1 MREILQSIDL
11 WKVTCSVAALLL
23 CSASAGAQRD
33 QPEAA
38 VERLSTEFTTA
49 IEAPRGSY
57 ALVER
62 DETILA
68 VDLSTQLP
76 GVSEALRIPF
86 ADAPRRVRVLVVDAA
101 RTTLVVA
108 GGVRTKLTIIVL
120 GAFGRSSIVWP
131 HARLLAGF
139 AAPILDASGRVMI
152 FVYRD
157 RDTLQLRAL
166 EPREPQ
172 PAILLARRLDRVP
185 DSLIA
190 EALPGDPRV
199 RVRLGNATAYAPG
212 SVETAEAL
220 GVAPTFVHPLFALP
234 RPDRIRLDFG
244 KLEAV
249 QPGEVARGSLTFACS
264 NPGRLPLH
272 LRFRARTPDGA
283 RLDVEPGTV
292 VVEGERE
299 QRFTARIELDSGLP
313 SVVGLLE
320 ITGLYDDSEPLT
332 ELVVEAHRAPPKDS
346 QPPAVDAARIE
357 TMLIKDRR
365 VRLVGQSGAVTDE
378 ALPCTIASLAGE
390 STMVSPNGSFVL
402 EFPLAADGRVRV
414 QVRDAAGNKSEVL
427 DFGELRDDKPPVV
440 DPSRI
445 KLGLWF
451 EGRTV
456 VRGMPGAC
464 VDDTP
469 PLRVRLRVGDSG
481 KDVLV
486 LVREDGSFEQ
496 QVPATPGDRIR
507 VVAQDG
513 AQPLNR
519 TEAIDVGRVAPY
531 LQRLADGYR
540 LVGIP
545 HATYRAVVLGRAI
558 ASDEPAPIRHVLRGT
573 FDGNG
578 RALLRHLTLVGAATL
593 EVELQPFGGVRKTSA
608 SIAVTR

>member
-1 MREILQSIDL
+1 MNA
-11 WKVTCSVAALLL
+11 TGSVAALLL
-23 CSASAGAQRD
+23 CCVSGGAQAD
-33 QPEAA
+33 QQAG
-38 VERLSTEFTTA
+38 VERLSTEFSTA
-49 IEAPRGSY
+49 SEAPRGSY

-68 VDLSTQLP
+68 VDLSPQLP

-86 ADAPRRVRVLVVDAA
+86 ADAPRRVRILVVDAA

-108 GGVRTKLTIIVL
+108 GGVHTKLTIIVL

-139 AAPILDASGRVMI
+139 EAPILDASGRVLI
-152 FVYRD
+152 VVYRD

-166 EPREPQ
+166 EPRDPQ

-199 RVRLGNATAYAPG
+199 RVRLGNATAFAPG
-212 SVETAEAL
+212 SVDPAEAR

-244 KLEAV
+244 TLEAV
-249 QPGEVARGSLTFACS
+249 QPGEVAHGTLEFSCS

-272 LRFRARTPDGA
+272 LRFRARNPEGA
-283 RLDVEPGTV
+283 SLDVEPGTA
-292 VVEGERE
+292 VVEAEQD
-299 QRFTARIELDSGLP
+299 QRFTARVSLDSGLP
-313 SVVGLLE
+313 VFVGTLEIVGLF
-320 ITGLYDDSEPLT
+320 DDSEPLT
-332 ELVVEAHRAPPKDS
+332 ELVVEARRAPPKDS
-346 QPPAVDAARIE
+346 RPPSVDRARIE
-357 TMLIKDRR
+357 TVLLKDRR
-365 VRLVGQSGAVTDE
+365 VRLVGQSRAIKDE

-390 STMVSPNGSFVL
+390 STQVRPDGSFVL

-414 QVRDAAGNKSEVL
+414 QVKDAVGNKSEVL
-427 DFGELRDDKPPVV
+427 DFGELRDEKPPVV
-440 DPSRI
+440 DASRI
-445 KLGLWF
+445 ELGVLT
-451 EGRTV
+451 EGQSM

-469 PLRVRLRVGDSG
+469 PLRVRLRVGDSAQ
-481 KDVLV
+481 DVLV

-496 QVPATPGDRIR
+496 QVPAAPGDRIR
-507 VVAQDG
+507 VIAQDG

-531 LQRLADGYR
+531 LQRRSDGYR
-540 LVGIP
+540 LVGLP
-545 HATYRAVVLGRAI
+545 HAKFRAEMLGRAI

-578 RALLRHLTLVGAATL
+578 CALLRHRTLDRVSTIEIEL
-593 EVELQPFGGVRKTSA
+593 EPFGGVRKIRA